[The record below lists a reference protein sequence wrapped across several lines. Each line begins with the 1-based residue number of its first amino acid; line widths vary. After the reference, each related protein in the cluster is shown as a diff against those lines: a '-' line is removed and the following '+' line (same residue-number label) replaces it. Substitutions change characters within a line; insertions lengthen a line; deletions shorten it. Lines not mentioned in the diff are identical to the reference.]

1 MSYPII
7 TAQEAATFIKNGYG
21 VGLSG
26 FTLSGTPKTVMPEVA
41 RIAEEEH
48 AAGRPFAI
56 NLFTG
61 ASTGDSIDGMLAR
74 AKALKFRAPFISN
87 PTVREAINNKEIVY
101 SDLHLSLMAQDLRY
115 GYLGRVDV
123 AILEAIDITPDGK
136 VYLTT
141 AGGIGQTVANL
152 ADKIIIERN
161 TFHHTMGLHDVYE
174 PLDPPYRKE
183 IPIFKAADRVG
194 KPYVQVDPK
203 KVVGIVEVCM
213 PNEQVVFKELDP
225 VTRKIGENVVGFIL
239 NDIKCGVIPATG
251 LPIQSGIG
259 NVANAVLKALE
270 DSTELPPLDLYS
282 EVLQDSVID
291 LMEHGRVKAGST
303 CSLSLSQECL
313 QHVYDNLDFFR
324 DRLILRPSEISNH
337 PEIIRRLG
345 IIAMNTAIAVDL
357 YGCVNSSHIGGTRLM
372 NGIGGSGDFARNAY
386 VSIFMCPST
395 QKGGAISSIVP
406 MVTHA
411 DHTEHDVRVVVTE
424 WGVADLRGK
433 GPDERARLLIENC
446 AHPEYRNL
454 LWDYL
459 KIAKSAHVSH
469 NIAAALDMH
478 ATFEREGD
486 MRKTNWSKFVR

>member
-1 MSYPII
+1 MGYPII
-7 TAQEAATFIKNGYG
+7 TAQEAASYIKDGYG
-21 VGLSG
+21 VGISG
-26 FTLSGTPKTVMPEVA
+26 FTLSGTPKTVLPEVA

-48 AAGRPFAI
+48 AAGRPFKI

-74 AKALKFRAPFISN
+74 AKALNFRAPFISN
-87 PTVREAINNKEIVY
+87 PTVRDAINNKEIVY
-101 SDLHLSLMAQDLRY
+101 ADLHLSLMAQDLRY
-115 GYLGRVDV
+115 GYLGKVDV

-174 PLDPPYRKE
+174 PLDPPYRRE
-183 IPIFKAADRVG
+183 IPIYNAADRIG

-203 KVVGIVEVCM
+203 KVVGIVEVCL

-225 VTRKIGENVVGFIL
+225 VTRKIGENVVNFIL
-239 NDIKCGVIPATG
+239 SDIRRGTIPATG

-259 NVANAVLKALE
+259 NVANAVLKALG

-291 LMEHGRVKAGST
+291 LMEKGRVKAGST

-337 PEIIRRLG
+337 PEVIRRLG
-345 IIAMNTAIAVDL
+345 LIAMNTAIAVDL

-395 QKGGAISSIVP
+395 QKGGMVSSIVP

-411 DHTEHDVRVVVTE
+411 DHTEHDVRVVATE

-446 AHPEYRNL
+446 AHPDYRNL

-459 KIAKSAHVSH
+459 KIAKHAHVSH
-469 NIAAALDMH
+469 NIEAALIMH
-478 ATFEREGD
+478 ATYEREGD
-486 MRKTNWSKFVR
+486 MRKIDWGKFL

>member
-1 MSYPII
+1 MAYPIL
-7 TAQEAATFIKNGYG
+7 TPQEAACFINDGDG
-21 VGLSG
+21 VGISG
-26 FTLSGTPKTVMPEVA
+26 FTLSGTPKAVLPEVA
-41 RIAEEEH
+41 KRAEEAH
-48 AAGRPFAI
+48 AAGKPFKI
-56 NLFTG
+56 NLYSG
-61 ASTGDSIDGMLAR
+61 ASTGDSIDGVLTR
-74 AKALKFRAPFISN
+74 AKALNFRAPFISN
-87 PTVREAINNKEIVY
+87 PTVRNAINNKELTY
-101 SDLHLSLMAQDLRY
+101 TDLHLSLMAQDLRY
-115 GYLGRVDV
+115 GYLGKVDV

-161 TFHHTMGLHDVYE
+161 TYHRTMGLHDVYE
-174 PLDPPYRKE
+174 PLDPPYRTE
-183 IPIFKAADRVG
+183 IPIYKASDRIG

-203 KVVGIVEVCM
+203 KVVGIVEVYQ

-239 NDIKCGVIPATG
+239 NDIKRGTIPASG

-270 DSTELPPLDLYS
+270 DSNEIPPLDLYS

-291 LMEHGRVKAGST
+291 LMEAGRVRAGST

-324 DRLILRPSEISNH
+324 DKLVLRPSEISNH

-345 IIAMNTAIAVDL
+345 LIAMNTAIEVDL
-357 YGCVNSSHIGGTRLM
+357 YGCVNSSHVCGTRLM

-433 GPDERARLLIENC
+433 GPDERAKLLIENC
-446 AHPEYRNL
+446 AHPEYRNM

-459 KIAKSAHVSH
+459 KITKRGHVQH
-469 NIAAALDMH
+469 NVAAALSMH
-478 ATFEREGD
+478 TAFEQEGD
-486 MRKTNWSKFVR
+486 MRNVDLCRYV

>member
-7 TAQEAATFIKNGYG
+7 TAQEAAGYIKNGYG
-21 VGLSG
+21 VGISG
-26 FTLSGTPKTVMPEVA
+26 FTLSGTPKTVLPEVA

-48 AAGRPFAI
+48 AAGRPFKI

-61 ASTGDSIDGMLAR
+61 ASTGDAIDGMLTR
-74 AKALKFRAPFISN
+74 AKALNFRAPFISN
-87 PTVREAINNKEIVY
+87 PVVREAINNKEIEY
-101 SDLHLSLMAQDLRY
+101 ADLHLSLMAQDLRY
-115 GYLGRVDV
+115 GYLGKVDV

-161 TFHHTMGLHDVYE
+161 TYHHTMGLHDVYE
-174 PLDPPYRKE
+174 PLDPPYRRD
-183 IPIFKAADRVG
+183 IPIYNAADRVG

-203 KVVGIVEVCM
+203 KVVGIVEVYL

-239 NDIKCGVIPATG
+239 NDMKRGIIPATG

-270 DSTELPPLDLYS
+270 NCAELPALDLYS

-291 LMEHGRVKAGST
+291 LMEHGRIKAGST

-313 QHVYDNLDFFR
+313 QQVYDNLDFFR

-395 QKGGAISSIVP
+395 QKGGAVSSIVP

-446 AHPEYRNL
+446 AHPDYRNL

-459 KIAKSAHVSH
+459 KISKNGHVSH
-469 NIAAALDMH
+469 NVAAAL
-478 ATFEREGD
+478 ALNTAYEREGD
-486 MRKTNWSKFVR
+486 MRKIDWSKYI

>member
-1 MSYPII
+1 MAYPIL
-7 TAQEAATFIKNGYG
+7 TPQEAACFINDGDG
-21 VGLSG
+21 VGISG
-26 FTLSGTPKTVMPEVA
+26 FTLSGTPKAVLPEDA
-41 RIAEEEH
+41 KRAEEAH
-48 AAGRPFAI
+48 AAGKPFKI
-56 NLFTG
+56 NLYSG
-61 ASTGDSIDGMLAR
+61 ASTGDSIDGVLTR
-74 AKALKFRAPFISN
+74 AKALNFRAPFISN
-87 PTVREAINNKEIVY
+87 PTVRNAINNKELIY
-101 SDLHLSLMAQDLRY
+101 TDLHLSLMAQDLRY
-115 GYLGRVDV
+115 GYLGKVNV

-161 TFHHTMGLHDVYE
+161 TYHRTMGLHDVYE
-174 PLDPPYRKE
+174 PLDPPYRTE
-183 IPIFKAADRVG
+183 IPIYKASDRIG

-203 KVVGIVEVCM
+203 KVVGIVEVYQ

-239 NDIKCGVIPATG
+239 NDIKRGTIPASG

-270 DSTELPPLDLYS
+270 DSSEIPPLDLYS

-291 LMEHGRVKAGST
+291 LMEAGRVRAGST

-324 DRLILRPSEISNH
+324 DKLVLRPSEISNH

-345 IIAMNTAIAVDL
+345 LIAMNTAIEVDL
-357 YGCVNSSHIGGTRLM
+357 YGCVNSSHVCGTRLM

-433 GPDERARLLIENC
+433 GPDERAKLLIENC
-446 AHPEYRNL
+446 AHPEYRNM

-459 KIAKSAHVSH
+459 KITKRGHVQH
-469 NIAAALDMH
+469 NVAAALSMH
-478 ATFEREGD
+478 TAFEQEGD
-486 MRKTNWSKFVR
+486 MRNVDLCRYV

>member
-1 MSYPII
+1 MNYRIFTP
-7 TAQEAATFIKNGYG
+7 QEAACYINDGDG
-21 VGLSG
+21 VGTSG
-26 FTLSGTPKTVMPEVA
+26 FTLSGTPKAVLPEVA
-41 RIAEEEH
+41 KRAEEAH
-48 AAGRPFAI
+48 AAGKPFKI
-56 NLFTG
+56 NLYTG
-61 ASTGDSIDGMLAR
+61 ASTGDTIDGLLAR
-74 AKALKFRAPFISN
+74 SKALNYRAPFISN
-87 PTVREAINNKEIVY
+87 PTVREAINAKEIIY
-101 SDLHLSLMAQDLRY
+101 NDLHLSLMAQDLRY
-115 GYLGRVDV
+115 GYLGKVDV

-152 ADKIIIERN
+152 ADRIIIERN
-161 TFHHTMGLHDVYE
+161 TYHRTMGLHDVYE
-174 PLDPPYRKE
+174 PKDPPYRTE
-183 IPIFKAADRVG
+183 IPIYKASDRIG

-203 KVVGIVEVCM
+203 KVVGIVEVYM
-213 PNEQVVFKELDP
+213 PNEQVYFKELDP
-225 VTRKIGENVVGFIL
+225 VTRKIGENVVNFIL
-239 NDIKCGVIPATG
+239 NDIKRGIIPATG

-270 DSTELPPLDLYS
+270 GCSELPTLDLYS
-282 EVLQDSVID
+282 EVLQDSVIG
-291 LMEHGRVKAGST
+291 LMEAGRVNAAST

-337 PEIIRRLG
+337 PEVIRRLG

-433 GPDERARLLIENC
+433 GPDERAQLLIENC

-459 KIAKSAHVSH
+459 KITKKGHVSH
-469 NIAAALDMH
+469 NIAAALIMH
-478 ATFEREGD
+478 ATYDREGD
-486 MRKTNWSKFVR
+486 MRKVDWSKFL

>member
-26 FTLSGTPKTVMPEVA
+26 FTLSGTPKTVLPEVA

-115 GYLGRVDV
+115 GYLGKVDV

-161 TFHHTMGLHDVYE
+161 AFHHTMGLHDVYE

-239 NDIKCGVIPATG
+239 NDIKRGVIPATG

>member
-1 MSYPII
+1 MTYRILTP
-7 TAQEAATFIKNGYG
+7 QEAASYINNGDG
-21 VGLSG
+21 VGISG
-26 FTLSGTPKTVMPEVA
+26 FTLSGTPKAVLPEVA
-41 RIAEEEH
+41 KRAEEIH
-48 AAGRPFAI
+48 AAGKPFKI
-56 NLFTG
+56 NLYSG
-61 ASTGDSIDGMLAR
+61 ASTGDTIDGVLTR
-74 AKALKFRAPFISN
+74 ANALNFRAPFISN
-87 PTVREAINNKEIVY
+87 PTVRNAINEKEIIY
-101 SDLHLSLMAQDLRY
+101 TDLHLSLMAQDLRY
-115 GYLGRVDV
+115 GYLGKVDV

-152 ADKIIIERN
+152 ADRIIIERN
-161 TFHHTMGLHDVYE
+161 TYHHTMGLHDVYE
-174 PLDPPYRKE
+174 PLDPPYRRE
-183 IPIFKAADRVG
+183 IPIYKASDRAG

-203 KVVGIVEVCM
+203 KVIGIVEVYQ

-225 VTRKIGENVVGFIL
+225 VTRKIGENVVEFIL
-239 NDIKCGVIPATG
+239 NDIKRGIIPATG

-259 NVANAVLKALE
+259 NVANAVLKALGE
-270 DSTELPPLDLYS
+270 NDELPVLDLYS
-282 EVLQDSVID
+282 EVLQDSVIG
-291 LMEHGRVKAGST
+291 LMEKGRVNVGST

-313 QHVYDNLDFFR
+313 QHVYDNIDFFR

-345 IIAMNTAIAVDL
+345 LIAMNTAIAIDL

-386 VSIFMCPST
+386 VSIFTCPST
-395 QKGGAISSIVP
+395 QKGGMISSIVP
-406 MVTHA
+406 MVTHT

-459 KIAKSAHVSH
+459 KITKKGHVSH
-469 NIAAALDMH
+469 NIVAALAMH
-478 ATFEREGD
+478 ATYDSDGD
-486 MRKTNWSKFVR
+486 MRKIDWSKYL

>member
-1 MSYPII
+1 MIYPIL
-7 TAQEAATFIKNGYG
+7 TPQEAACYINDGDG
-21 VGLSG
+21 VGISG
-26 FTLSGTPKTVMPEVA
+26 FTLSGTPKAVLPEVA
-41 RIAEEEH
+41 KRAEEAH
-48 AAGRPFAI
+48 AAGKPFKI
-56 NLFTG
+56 NLYSG
-61 ASTGDSIDGMLAR
+61 ASTGDTIDGMLAR
-74 AKALKFRAPFISN
+74 AKALNFRAPFISN
-87 PTVREAINNKEIVY
+87 PTVRDAINAKEIKY
-101 SDLHLSLMAQDLRY
+101 TDLHLSLMAQDLRY
-115 GYLGRVDV
+115 GYLGKVDV
-123 AILEAIDITPDGK
+123 AILEAVDITPDGK

-152 ADKIIIERN
+152 ADRIIIERN
-161 TFHHTMGLHDVYE
+161 SFHNTIGLHDVYE
-174 PLDPPYRKE
+174 PKDPPYRTE
-183 IPIFKAADRVG
+183 IPIYKASDRIG
-194 KPYVQVDPK
+194 KPYVQVDPQ
-203 KVVGIVEVCM
+203 KVVGVVEVNM

-239 NDIKCGVIPATG
+239 NDIKRGIIPATG

-259 NVANAVLKALE
+259 NVANAVLKALG
-270 DSTELPPLDLYS
+270 DSNELPPLDLYS
-282 EVLQDSVID
+282 EVLQDSVIE
-291 LMEHGRVKAGST
+291 LMEAGRVKAGST

-313 QHVYDNLDFFR
+313 QHVYDNLDQFR

-345 IIAMNTAIAVDL
+345 LIAMNTAIAVDL

-395 QKGGAISSIVP
+395 QKAGAISSIVP

-433 GPDERARLLIENC
+433 SPDERAKLLIENC

-459 KIAKSAHVSH
+459 KITKKGHVSH
-469 NIAAALDMH
+469 NVAAALFMH
-478 ATFEREGD
+478 ATYDTEGD
-486 MRKTNWSKFVR
+486 MRKVDWSKFV

>member
-1 MSYPII
+1 MSYRIL
-7 TAQEAATFIKNGYG
+7 TAAEAACYINDGDG
-21 VGLSG
+21 VGISG
-26 FTLSGTPKTVMPEVA
+26 FTLSGTPKTVLPEVA
-41 RIAEEEH
+41 KRAEEEH
-48 AAGRPFAI
+48 AAGRPFKI

-61 ASTGDSIDGMLAR
+61 ASTGDSIDGVLTR
-74 AKALKFRAPFISN
+74 AKALNFRAPFISN
-87 PTVREAINNKEIVY
+87 SIVREAINNKEIIY
-101 SDLHLSLMAQDLRY
+101 ADLHLSLMAQDLRY
-115 GYLGRVDV
+115 GYLGKVDV
-123 AILEAIDITPDGK
+123 AILEAIDITDDGK

-152 ADKIIIERN
+152 ADRIIIERN
-161 TFHHTMGLHDVYE
+161 TFHRTMGLHDVYE

-183 IPIFKAADRVG
+183 IPIYNAADRIG

-203 KVVGIVEVCM
+203 KVVGVVDVCM
-213 PNEQVVFKELDP
+213 PNEQVIFKELDP
-225 VTRKIGENVVGFIL
+225 VTRRIGENVVNFIL
-239 NDIKCGVIPATG
+239 GDMRRGTIPPTG

-270 DSTELPPLDLYS
+270 SSTELPPLDLYS
-282 EVLQDSVID
+282 EVLQDSVIE
-291 LMEHGRVKAGST
+291 LMEHGRVRAGST

-345 IIAMNTAIAVDL
+345 LIAMNTAIAVDL

-411 DHTEHDVRVVVTE
+411 DHTEHDVRVVATE

-446 AHPEYRNL
+446 AHPDYRNL

-459 KIAKSAHVSH
+459 KIAKNGHVSH
-469 NIAAALDMH
+469 NIAAAL
-478 ATFEREGD
+478 ALNTTYEREGD
-486 MRKTNWSKFVR
+486 MRRIDWSKYL

>member
-1 MSYPII
+1 MAYPIL
-7 TAQEAATFIKNGYG
+7 TPQEAACYINDGDG
-21 VGLSG
+21 VGISG
-26 FTLSGTPKTVMPEVA
+26 FTLSGTPKAVLPEVA
-41 RIAEEEH
+41 KRAEEAH
-48 AAGRPFAI
+48 AAGKPFKI
-56 NLFTG
+56 NLYSG
-61 ASTGDSIDGMLAR
+61 ASTGDSIDGVLTR
-74 AKALKFRAPFISN
+74 AKALNFRAPFISN
-87 PTVREAINNKEIVY
+87 PTVRNAINNKELTY
-101 SDLHLSLMAQDLRY
+101 TDLHLSLMAQDLRY
-115 GYLGRVDV
+115 GYLGKVNV

-161 TFHHTMGLHDVYE
+161 TYHRTMGLHDVYE
-174 PLDPPYRKE
+174 PLDPPYRTE
-183 IPIFKAADRVG
+183 IPIYKASDRIG

-203 KVVGIVEVCM
+203 KVVGIVEVYQ

-239 NDIKCGVIPATG
+239 NDIKRGTIPASG

-270 DSTELPPLDLYS
+270 DSNEIPPLDLYS

-291 LMEHGRVKAGST
+291 LMEAGRVRAGST

-324 DRLILRPSEISNH
+324 DKLVLRPSEISNH

-345 IIAMNTAIAVDL
+345 LIAMNTAIEVDL
-357 YGCVNSSHIGGTRLM
+357 YGCVNSSHVCGTRLM

-433 GPDERARLLIENC
+433 GPDERAKLLIENC
-446 AHPEYRNL
+446 AHPEYRNM

-459 KIAKSAHVSH
+459 KITKRGHVQH
-469 NIAAALDMH
+469 NVAAALSMH
-478 ATFEREGD
+478 TAFEQEGD
-486 MRKTNWSKFVR
+486 MRNVDLCRYV

>member
-1 MSYPII
+1 MSYRIL
-7 TAQEAATFIKNGYG
+7 TAAEAACYINDGDG
-21 VGLSG
+21 VGISG
-26 FTLSGTPKTVMPEVA
+26 FTLSGTPKTVLPEVA
-41 RIAEEEH
+41 KRAEEEH
-48 AAGRPFAI
+48 AAGRPFKI

-61 ASTGDSIDGMLAR
+61 ASTGDSIDGVLTR
-74 AKALKFRAPFISN
+74 AKALNFRAPFISN
-87 PTVREAINNKEIVY
+87 STVRDAINNKEIIY
-101 SDLHLSLMAQDLRY
+101 ADLHLSLMAQDLRY
-115 GYLGRVDV
+115 GYLGKVDV
-123 AILEAIDITPDGK
+123 AILEAIDITDDGK

-152 ADKIIIERN
+152 ADRIIIERN

-174 PLDPPYRKE
+174 PLDPPYRRE
-183 IPIFKAADRVG
+183 IPIYNAADRIG

-203 KVVGIVEVCM
+203 KVVGIVDVCM
-213 PNEQVVFKELDP
+213 PNEQVIFKELDP
-225 VTRKIGENVVGFIL
+225 VTRKIGENVANFIL
-239 NDIKCGVIPATG
+239 GDMKRGIIPSTG

-270 DSTELPPLDLYS
+270 NITELPPLDLYS

-291 LMEHGRVKAGST
+291 LMEHGRVRAGST
-303 CSLSLSQECL
+303 CSLSLSQEYL

-337 PEIIRRLG
+337 PEVIRRLG
-345 IIAMNTAIAVDL
+345 LIAMNTAIAVDL

-386 VSIFMCPST
+386 VSIFMTPST
-395 QKGGAISSIVP
+395 QKGGAITSIVP

-411 DHTEHDVRVVVTE
+411 DHTEHDVRVVATE

-446 AHPEYRNL
+446 AHPDYRNL

-459 KIAKSAHVSH
+459 KISKNGHVSH
-469 NIAAALDMH
+469 NVAAAL
-478 ATFEREGD
+478 ALNTAYEREGD
-486 MRKTNWSKFVR
+486 MRKIDWGKYL

>member
-1 MSYPII
+1 MSYRII
-7 TAQEAATFIKNGYG
+7 TAQEAATYINDGDG
-21 VGLSG
+21 VGISG
-26 FTLSGTPKTVMPEVA
+26 FTLSGTPKTVLPEVA
-41 RIAEEEH
+41 KRAEEAH
-48 AAGRPFAI
+48 AAGKPFKI
-56 NLFTG
+56 NLYTG

-74 AKALKFRAPFISN
+74 AKAINFRAPFISN
-87 PTVREAINNKEIVY
+87 PVVREAINGNEITY
-101 SDLHLSLMAQDLRY
+101 NDLHLSLMAQDLRY
-115 GYLGRVDV
+115 GYLGKVDV
-123 AILEAIDITPDGK
+123 AILEAVDITPDGK

-152 ADKIIIERN
+152 ADRIIIERN
-161 TFHHTMGLHDVYE
+161 TFHNTIGLHDVYE
-174 PLDPPYRKE
+174 PQDPPYRTE
-183 IPIFKAADRVG
+183 IPIYKASDRIG

-203 KVVGIVEVCM
+203 KVVGIVEVCL

-225 VTRKIGENVVGFIL
+225 VTRKIGENVVNFIL
-239 NDIKCGVIPATG
+239 SDMKRGVIPATG

-270 DSTELPPLDLYS
+270 DCNELPPLDLYS

-291 LMEHGRVKAGST
+291 LMEAGRVNAGST

-337 PEIIRRLG
+337 PEVIRRLG
-345 IIAMNTAIAVDL
+345 LIAMNTAITVDL
-357 YGCVNSSHIGGTRLM
+357 TGCVNSSHLWGTRIM
-372 NGIGGSGDFARNAY
+372 NGIGGSGDFARNAF
-386 VSIFMCPST
+386 VSIFSCPST
-395 QKGGAISSIVP
+395 QKGGTVSSIVP
-406 MVTHA
+406 MVTHV

-446 AHPEYRNL
+446 AHPEYRNY

-459 KIAKSAHVSH
+459 KISNKKHLSH
-469 NIAAALDMH
+469 NLA
-478 ATFEREGD
+478 ATFAMHTAYEREGD
-486 MRKTNWSKFVR
+486 MRKVDWSKYL

>member
-1 MSYPII
+1 MAYPIL
-7 TAQEAATFIKNGYG
+7 TPQEAACFINDGDG
-21 VGLSG
+21 VGISG
-26 FTLSGTPKTVMPEVA
+26 FTLSGTPKAVLPEVA
-41 RIAEEEH
+41 KRAEEAH
-48 AAGRPFAI
+48 AAGKPFKI
-56 NLFTG
+56 NLYSG
-61 ASTGDSIDGMLAR
+61 ASTGDSIDGVLTR
-74 AKALKFRAPFISN
+74 AKALNFRAPFISN
-87 PTVREAINNKEIVY
+87 PTVRNAINNKELTY
-101 SDLHLSLMAQDLRY
+101 TDLHLSLMAQDLRY
-115 GYLGRVDV
+115 GYLGKVNV

-161 TFHHTMGLHDVYE
+161 TYHRTMGLHDVYE
-174 PLDPPYRKE
+174 PLDPPYRTE
-183 IPIFKAADRVG
+183 IPIYKASDRIG

-203 KVVGIVEVCM
+203 KVVGIVEVYQ

-239 NDIKCGVIPATG
+239 NDIKRGTIPASG

-270 DSTELPPLDLYS
+270 DSNEIPPLDLYS

-291 LMEHGRVKAGST
+291 LMEAGRVRAGST

-324 DRLILRPSEISNH
+324 DKLVLRPSEISNH

-345 IIAMNTAIAVDL
+345 LIAMNTAIEVDL
-357 YGCVNSSHIGGTRLM
+357 YGCVNSSHVCGTRLM

-406 MVTHA
+406 MVTHT

-433 GPDERARLLIENC
+433 GPDERAKLLIENC
-446 AHPEYRNL
+446 AHPEYRNM

-459 KIAKSAHVSH
+459 KITKRGHVQH
-469 NIAAALDMH
+469 NVAAALSMH
-478 ATFEREGD
+478 TAFEQEGD
-486 MRKTNWSKFVR
+486 MRNVDLCRYV

>member
-1 MSYPII
+1 MSYRII
-7 TAQEAATFIKNGYG
+7 TAQEAATYINDGDG
-21 VGLSG
+21 VGISG
-26 FTLSGTPKTVMPEVA
+26 FTLSGTPKTVLPEVA
-41 RIAEEEH
+41 KRAEEAH
-48 AAGRPFAI
+48 AAGKPFKI
-56 NLFTG
+56 NLYTG

-74 AKALKFRAPFISN
+74 AKAINFRAPFISN
-87 PTVREAINNKEIVY
+87 PVVREAINGNEITY
-101 SDLHLSLMAQDLRY
+101 NDLHLSLMAQDLRY
-115 GYLGRVDV
+115 GYLGKVDV
-123 AILEAIDITPDGK
+123 AILEAVDITPDGK

-152 ADKIIIERN
+152 ADRIIIERN
-161 TFHHTMGLHDVYE
+161 TFHNTIGLHDVYE
-174 PLDPPYRKE
+174 PQDPPYRTE
-183 IPIFKAADRVG
+183 IPIYKASDRIG

-203 KVVGIVEVCM
+203 KVVGIVEVCL

-225 VTRKIGENVVGFIL
+225 VTRKIGENVVNFIL
-239 NDIKCGVIPATG
+239 SDMKRGVIPATG

-270 DSTELPPLDLYS
+270 DCNELPPLDLYS

-291 LMEHGRVKAGST
+291 LMEAGRVNAGST

-337 PEIIRRLG
+337 PEVIRRLG
-345 IIAMNTAIAVDL
+345 LIAMNTAITVDL
-357 YGCVNSSHIGGTRLM
+357 TGCVNSSHLWGTRIM
-372 NGIGGSGDFARNAY
+372 NGIGGSGDFARNAF
-386 VSIFMCPST
+386 VSIFSCPST
-395 QKGGAISSIVP
+395 QKGGTVSSIVP
-406 MVTHA
+406 MVTHV

-446 AHPEYRNL
+446 AHPEYRNY

-459 KIAKSAHVSH
+459 KISNKKHLSH
-469 NIAAALDMH
+469 NLA
-478 ATFEREGD
+478 ATFAMHTAYEREGD
-486 MRKTNWSKFVR
+486 MRKIDWSKYL

>member
-1 MSYPII
+1 MSYRIL
-7 TAQEAATFIKNGYG
+7 TAAEAACYINDGDG
-21 VGLSG
+21 VGISG
-26 FTLSGTPKTVMPEVA
+26 FTLSGTPKTVLPEVA
-41 RIAEEEH
+41 KRAEEEH
-48 AAGRPFAI
+48 AAGRPFKI

-61 ASTGDSIDGMLAR
+61 ASTGDSIDGVLTR
-74 AKALKFRAPFISN
+74 AKALNFRAPFISN
-87 PTVREAINNKEIVY
+87 SVVREAINNKEIIY
-101 SDLHLSLMAQDLRY
+101 ADLHLSLMAQDLRY
-115 GYLGRVDV
+115 GYLGKVDV
-123 AILEAIDITPDGK
+123 AILEAIDITDDGK

-152 ADKIIIERN
+152 ADRIIIERN
-161 TFHHTMGLHDVYE
+161 TFHRTMGLHDVYE

-183 IPIFKAADRVG
+183 IPIYNAADRIG

-203 KVVGIVEVCM
+203 KVVGVVDVCM
-213 PNEQVVFKELDP
+213 PNEQVFFKELDP
-225 VTRKIGENVVGFIL
+225 VTRKIGENVVNFIL
-239 NDIKCGVIPATG
+239 GDMRRGTIPPTG

-270 DSTELPPLDLYS
+270 SSTELPPLDLYS
-282 EVLQDSVID
+282 EVLQDSVIE
-291 LMEHGRVKAGST
+291 LMEHGRVRAGST

-345 IIAMNTAIAVDL
+345 LIAMNTAIAVDL

-411 DHTEHDVRVVVTE
+411 DHTEHDVRVVATE

-446 AHPEYRNL
+446 AHPDYRNL

-459 KIAKSAHVSH
+459 KIAKNGHVSH
-469 NIAAALDMH
+469 NIAAAL
-478 ATFEREGD
+478 ALNTTYEREGD
-486 MRKTNWSKFVR
+486 MRRIDWSKYL

>member
-1 MSYPII
+1 MSYHII
-7 TAQEAATFIKNGYG
+7 TAQEAAGYIKNGYG
-21 VGLSG
+21 VGISG
-26 FTLSGTPKTVMPEVA
+26 FTLSGTPKTVLPEVA

-48 AAGRPFAI
+48 AAGRPFKI

-61 ASTGDSIDGMLAR
+61 ASTGDAIDGMLTR
-74 AKALKFRAPFISN
+74 AKALNFRAPFISN
-87 PTVREAINNKEIVY
+87 PVVREAINNKEIEY
-101 SDLHLSLMAQDLRY
+101 ADLHLSLMAQDLRY

-161 TFHHTMGLHDVYE
+161 TYHHTMGLHDVYE
-174 PLDPPYRKE
+174 PLDPPYRRE
-183 IPIFKAADRVG
+183 IPIYNAADRVG

-203 KVVGIVEVCM
+203 KVVGIVEVYL

-239 NDIKCGVIPATG
+239 NDMKRGIIPATG

-270 DSTELPPLDLYS
+270 NCAELPALDLYS

-291 LMEHGRVKAGST
+291 LMEHGRIKAGST

-395 QKGGAISSIVP
+395 QKGGAVSSIVP

-446 AHPEYRNL
+446 AHPDYRNL

-459 KIAKSAHVSH
+459 KISKNGHVSH
-469 NIAAALDMH
+469 NVAAAL
-478 ATFEREGD
+478 ALNTAYEREGD
-486 MRKTNWSKFVR
+486 MRKIDWSKYI

>member
-1 MSYPII
+1 MSYRII
-7 TAQEAATFIKNGYG
+7 TAQEAATYINDGDG
-21 VGLSG
+21 VGISG
-26 FTLSGTPKTVMPEVA
+26 FTLSGTPKTVLPEVA
-41 RIAEEEH
+41 KRAEEAH
-48 AAGRPFAI
+48 AAGKPFKI
-56 NLFTG
+56 NLYTG
-61 ASTGDSIDGMLAR
+61 ASTGDSIDGTLAR
-74 AKALKFRAPFISN
+74 AKAINFRAPFISN
-87 PTVREAINNKEIVY
+87 PTVRDAINNKEIIY

-115 GYLGRVDV
+115 GYLGKVNV
-123 AILEAIDITPDGK
+123 AILEAVDITPDGK

-152 ADKIIIERN
+152 ADRIIIERN
-161 TFHHTMGLHDVYE
+161 TFHNTIGLHDVYE
-174 PLDPPYRKE
+174 PKDPPYRTE
-183 IPIFKAADRVG
+183 IPIYKASDRIG
-194 KPYVQVDPK
+194 APYVQVDPK
-203 KVVGIVEVCM
+203 KVVGIVDVCL

-225 VTRKIGENVVGFIL
+225 VTRKIGENVVNFIL
-239 NDIKCGVIPATG
+239 SDMKRGVIPATG

-270 DSTELPPLDLYS
+270 NCNELPPLDLYS

-291 LMEHGRVKAGST
+291 LMEAGRVNAGST

-337 PEIIRRLG
+337 PEVIRRLG
-345 IIAMNTAIAVDL
+345 LIAMNTAIAVDL

-433 GPDERARLLIENC
+433 GPDERVRLLIENC
-446 AHPEYRNL
+446 AHPDYRNI

-459 KIAKSAHVSH
+459 KIAKNGHVSH
-469 NIAAALDMH
+469 NVAAALALNTAYD
-478 ATFEREGD
+478 REGD
-486 MRKTNWSKFVR
+486 MRKIDWSRYQ

>member
-1 MSYPII
+1 MAYPIL
-7 TAQEAATFIKNGYG
+7 TPQEAACFINDGDG
-21 VGLSG
+21 VGISG
-26 FTLSGTPKTVMPEVA
+26 FTLSGTPKAVLPEVA
-41 RIAEEEH
+41 KRAEEAH
-48 AAGRPFAI
+48 AAGKPFKI
-56 NLFTG
+56 NLYSG
-61 ASTGDSIDGMLAR
+61 ASTGDSIDGVLTR
-74 AKALKFRAPFISN
+74 AKALNFRAPFISN
-87 PTVREAINNKEIVY
+87 PTVRNAINNKELTY
-101 SDLHLSLMAQDLRY
+101 TDLHLSLMAQDLRY
-115 GYLGRVDV
+115 GYLGKVNV

-161 TFHHTMGLHDVYE
+161 TYHRTMGLHDVYE
-174 PLDPPYRKE
+174 PLDPPYRTE
-183 IPIFKAADRVG
+183 IPIYKASDRLG

-203 KVVGIVEVCM
+203 KVVGIVEVYQ
-213 PNEQVVFKELDP
+213 PNEQVVFKELDS

-239 NDIKCGVIPATG
+239 NDIKRGTIPASG

-270 DSTELPPLDLYS
+270 DSNEIPPLDLYS

-291 LMEHGRVKAGST
+291 LMEAGRVRAGST

-324 DRLILRPSEISNH
+324 DKLVLRPSEISNH

-345 IIAMNTAIAVDL
+345 LIAMNTAIEVDL
-357 YGCVNSSHIGGTRLM
+357 YGCVNSSHVCGTRLM

-433 GPDERARLLIENC
+433 GPDERAKLLIENC
-446 AHPEYRNL
+446 AHPEYRNM

-459 KIAKSAHVSH
+459 KITKRGHVQH
-469 NIAAALDMH
+469 NVAVALSMH
-478 ATFEREGD
+478 TAFEQEGD
-486 MRKTNWSKFVR
+486 MRNVDLCRYV

>member
-1 MSYPII
+1 MAYPIL
-7 TAQEAATFIKNGYG
+7 TPQEAACFINDGDG
-21 VGLSG
+21 VGISG
-26 FTLSGTPKTVMPEVA
+26 FTLSGTPKAVLPEVA
-41 RIAEEEH
+41 KRAEEAH
-48 AAGRPFAI
+48 AAGKPFKI
-56 NLFTG
+56 NLYSG
-61 ASTGDSIDGMLAR
+61 ASTGDSIDGVLTR
-74 AKALKFRAPFISN
+74 AKALNFRAPFISN
-87 PTVREAINNKEIVY
+87 PTVRNAINNKELTY
-101 SDLHLSLMAQDLRY
+101 TDLHLSLMAQDLRY
-115 GYLGRVDV
+115 GYLGKVDV

-161 TFHHTMGLHDVYE
+161 TYHRTMGLHDVYE
-174 PLDPPYRKE
+174 PLDPPYRTE
-183 IPIFKAADRVG
+183 IPIYKASDRIG

-203 KVVGIVEVCM
+203 KVVGIVEVYQ

-239 NDIKCGVIPATG
+239 NDIKRGTIPASG

-270 DSTELPPLDLYS
+270 DSSEIPPLDLYS

-291 LMEHGRVKAGST
+291 LMEAGRVRAGST

-324 DRLILRPSEISNH
+324 DKLVLRPSEISNH

-345 IIAMNTAIAVDL
+345 LIAMNTAIEVDL
-357 YGCVNSSHIGGTRLM
+357 YGCVNSSHVCGTRLM

-433 GPDERARLLIENC
+433 GPDERAKLLIENC
-446 AHPEYRNL
+446 AHPEYRNM

-459 KIAKSAHVSH
+459 KITKRGHVQH
-469 NIAAALDMH
+469 NVAAALSMH
-478 ATFEREGD
+478 TAFEQEGD
-486 MRKTNWSKFVR
+486 MRNVDLCRYV

>member
-26 FTLSGTPKTVMPEVA
+26 FTLSGTPKTVLPEVA

-115 GYLGRVDV
+115 GYLGKVDV

-174 PLDPPYRKE
+174 
-183 IPIFKAADRVG
+183 
-194 KPYVQVDPK
+194 
-203 KVVGIVEVCM
+203 
-213 PNEQVVFKELDP
+213 
-225 VTRKIGENVVGFIL
+225 
-239 NDIKCGVIPATG
+239 
-251 LPIQSGIG
+251 
-259 NVANAVLKALE
+259 
-270 DSTELPPLDLYS
+270 
-282 EVLQDSVID
+282 
-291 LMEHGRVKAGST
+291 
-303 CSLSLSQECL
+303 
-313 QHVYDNLDFFR
+313 
-324 DRLILRPSEISNH
+324 
-337 PEIIRRLG
+337 
-345 IIAMNTAIAVDL
+345 
-357 YGCVNSSHIGGTRLM
+357 
-372 NGIGGSGDFARNAY
+372 
-386 VSIFMCPST
+386 
-395 QKGGAISSIVP
+395 
-406 MVTHA
+406 
-411 DHTEHDVRVVVTE
+411 
-424 WGVADLRGK
+424 
-433 GPDERARLLIENC
+433 
-446 AHPEYRNL
+446 
-454 LWDYL
+454 
-459 KIAKSAHVSH
+459 
-469 NIAAALDMH
+469 
-478 ATFEREGD
+478 
-486 MRKTNWSKFVR
+486 